1 VVEAQEGDGLA
12 GLGRGGA
19 ERHDRGAEGEGGGTE
34 ADGRPTGDAADVEDG
49 HGTGSWTR
57 GEGDGEDSRGSER
70 ARVRQV
76 ITPHPGRVGPRF
88 RESGTEPSSSVHP
101 AETPFQHP
109 WPALYGA
116 PIQLLLQLS
125 GGPAATR
132 SLPEV

>member
-1 VVEAQEGDGLA
+1 VIGAVERAVEVVEAQEGDGLA

-70 ARVRQV
+70 ACAPGHHTPAGARRPPVSGIRYRTV
-76 ITPHPGRVGPRF
+76 IQR
-88 RESGTEPSSSVHP
+88 SSC
-101 AETPFQHP
+101 
-109 WPALYGA
+109 
-116 PIQLLLQLS
+116 
-125 GGPAATR
+125 
-132 SLPEV
+132 